1 MFVKFAPLMPS
12 DQAYLP
18 CGIGELRS
26 PKNLSCRWGRCS
38 AWFGVP
44 LLPTGYPNPSS
55 TSWLPADVISCR

>member
-1 MFVKFAPLMPS
+1 MFGRFAFLMPNN
-12 DQAYLP
+12 QAYLP

-26 PKNLSCRWGRCS
+26 PRNLLCRRVRCS